1 MMPPSILGF
10 QAPLLR
16 AIADQ
21 LGLPPVLEIARR
33 PGVTEV
39 YRITVQYFDGRACN
53 SVATL
58 MGAHGAEI
66 MLEIAYQR
74 ALARKPLTH
83 RIEAER
89 YAEFVKA
96 VKGLRFDKMPDQAAL
111 PTYNSTDLWLIERAA
126 GTFAHSVILAPELAR
141 DEYSRLANAVKNGL
155 PQALRVVK

>member
-1 MMPPSILGF
+1 MPIPILGF

-16 AIADQ
+16 GIADQ

-33 PGVTEV
+33 PSVTEV

-58 MGAHGAEI
+58 LDKHGAEI
-66 MLEIAYQR
+66 VLETVYQQ

-83 RIEAER
+83 RIDAER

-96 VKGLRFDKMPDQAAL
+96 VKGLRFDHMADQPGL
-111 PTYNSTDLWLIERAA
+111 PTYNSTDLWLVERAA

-155 PQALRVVK
+155 PQALRIVK

>member
-1 MMPPSILGF
+1 MPIPILGF

-21 LGLPPVLEIARR
+21 LGLPPVAEVARR
-33 PGVTEV
+33 PGVSEI
-39 YRITVQYFDGRACN
+39 YRVTVQYFDGRACN

-58 MGAHGAEI
+58 LGTSSAEI

-74 ALARKPLTH
+74 ALARKPLAH
-83 RIEAER
+83 HIDRAS

-96 VKGLRFDKMPDQAAL
+96 VKGLRFDHMPDQPDL

-126 GTFAHSVILAPELAR
+126 GTFAHSVILAPELAGG
-141 DEYSRLANAVKNGL
+141 EYSRLANAVKNGL
-155 PQALRVVK
+155 PQALRIVK

>member
-1 MMPPSILGF
+1 MPIPILGF

-21 LGLPPVLEIARR
+21 LGLPPVLEIART
-33 PGVTEV
+33 PSVTEV
-39 YRITVQYFDGRACN
+39 YRITVQYFDGRYCN

-58 MGAHGAEI
+58 LTTHGAQPV
-66 MLEIAYQR
+66 LEIAYQR
-74 ALARKPLTH
+74 ALARKLITH
-83 RIEAER
+83 SIEAER

-96 VKGLRFDKMPDQAAL
+96 VKGLRFDHMADQPDL

-141 DEYSRLANAVKNGL
+141 DAHSRLANAVKNGL